1 MGVHSSEIWILP
13 WDPCVGRCD
22 AKVWPKMWS
31 HARVG
36 FSFEYAGIGWPRTTK
51 SGICLVQMLFHTI
64 FFITL
69 MVQVSGGLA
78 QELQA
83 VGELRDK
90 DREIPKAKLWVS
102 PCEELCANLIAA
114 IQREPAM
121 LEMRLEDALVM
132 QESCAAELVSAA
144 KYAVRDNPT
153 QVSLILKTALKLAP
167 QRTVAIR
174 AAFAYQRPV
183 VSQTVIH
190 EEVRRAELPAGRML
204 QKTDIAQ
211 FTAELKRSSCP
222 LEIRRAL
229 LPELRTEFE
238 VRRAE
243 LPSGP
248 RLQLKTKQ
256 GR

>member
-1 MGVHSSEIWILP
+1 
-13 WDPCVGRCD
+13 
-22 AKVWPKMWS
+22 
-31 HARVG
+31 
-36 FSFEYAGIGWPRTTK
+36 
-51 SGICLVQMLFHTI
+51 MLFHAI

-69 MVQVSGGLA
+69 MAQVSGGLA

-114 IQREPAM
+114 IQHEPAM

-144 KYAVRDNPT
+144 KYAVSDNPSR
-153 QVSLILKTALKLAP
+153 VSLIWETAFKLAP
-167 QRTVAIR
+167 HRAVAIR
-174 AAFAYQRPV
+174 AALAYQRPV
-183 VSQTVIH
+183 LPRPVVQ
-190 EEVRRAELPAGRML
+190 EEVRRAELPVGQTFHQQDQARPV
-204 QKTDIAQ
+204 
-211 FTAELKRSSCP
+211 AELGDSSAR

-229 LPELRTEFE
+229 LPELRPEFE

-248 RLQLKTKQ
+248 KLQLKTKK